1 MNFFSNIFHY
11 IGDIYTEQLPYFPSN
26 IRASLLIILFC
37 LIAIIELYM
46 FILFRRVS
54 QINRLKKEK
63 KWREL
68 IGNMLANVIIFDE
81 SDDANEIVDHF
92 YPKLKKLP
100 LKDNIVQETLISEI
114 ITYHKNFIGK
124 PLEVLDVLYQKL
136 NLDKVSKEKIKNNN
150 WEIKIE
156 GIREVNEMRITEIAD
171 DIIEY
176 TDDENGFLRMEAQA
190 AYINLSPKDP
200 FHFLDRAQELILEW
214 HQVVLFEIITKNKQ
228 IQIPSFSK
236 WLRSS
241 NDTVVMLCLKLIEHF
256 MQFDAEEEV
265 ERLLRHHNPEIVKK
279 SIEIIGKLELEN
291 AEKNMFEIYFDHA
304 ENIKLEIL
312 NSFGKIS
319 SGNYND
325 FLSSRIYSSSMRLK
339 RAALYAIKRNGDVGG
354 KKLTEMYAQT
364 TLENQLLI
372 KHVMDNRIKE

>member
-37 LIAIIELYM
+37 VIATIELYI

-68 IGNMLANVIIFDE
+68 IGNMLANIIIFDD

-100 LKDNIVQETLISEI
+100 LKDHIVQETLISEI

-136 NLDKVSKEKIKNNN
+136 NLDKVSKEKIKNKN

-156 GIREVNEMRITEIAD
+156 GIREANEMRITEIAD

-176 TDDENGFLRMEAQA
+176 TDDENGFLRMESQA
-190 AYINLSPKDP
+190 AYINLSLKDP
-200 FHFLDRAQELILEW
+200 FHFLDRAQELILDW

-228 IQIPSFSK
+228 LQIPSFSK
-236 WLRSS
+236 WLRSP

-256 MQFDAEEEV
+256 MQFDAEGEV

-279 SIEIIGKLELEN
+279 SVQIIGKLELEN
-291 AEKNMFEIYFDHA
+291 AEKNMFEIYFDHS

-312 NSFGKIS
+312 DSFGKIS

-339 RAALYAIKRNGDVGG
+339 RAALYAIKRSGEVGG
-354 KKLTEMYAQT
+354 KKLKEMYTQT
-364 TLENQLLI
+364 SLENQLLI